1 MLNVKLSAK
10 KTEYSLKGA
19 GYLMLSTFSWEND
32 SAWSESCRSGWRWN
46 KLVAVD
52 TTVVLVTS
60 CCDCFLW
67 CLSMEPQ
74 HSVILV
80 MSGDRKQSSLA

>member
-1 MLNVKLSAK
+1 
-10 KTEYSLKGA
+10 
-19 GYLMLSTFSWEND
+19 MLSTFSWEND

-80 MSGDRKQSSLA
+80 MSGDRKQSSLAEGQPKCECDFKETTLSFL